1 MNILILILNIF
12 LSIIHSDDYMW
23 PNDYNGKI
31 TANFCEPR
39 THRFHA
45 GIDVRTFGEIG
56 SNLYAIDS
64 GVIQRISIKPNNY
77 GKAIY
82 LQLHD
87 GNIVLYS
94 HLNDFNNEIDQLVKT
109 LYEKYNSSFFDH
121 YLNENVRIA
130 LKHHQHHQ

>member
-12 LSIIHSDDYMW
+12 LSIIFSDDYMW

-64 GVIQRISIKPNNY
+64 GII
-77 GKAIY
+77 
-82 LQLHD
+82 
-87 GNIVLYS
+87 
-94 HLNDFNNEIDQLVKT
+94 
-109 LYEKYNSSFFDH
+109 
-121 YLNENVRIA
+121 
-130 LKHHQHHQ
+130 